1 MFKIFK
7 IIFVNVIIILFIS
20 KFGHTNEEKIKIGLL
35 VPMSGEKNKLGQ
47 SIIKST
53 RLALKDIGTD
63 KIEIYPKDTELDPN
77 KTLRSA
83 IELKKLGVK
92 IIIGPVFFENI
103 KYLNEVDDI
112 IFLSLTNKTDNLPSN
127 VISSGVNSVSQL
139 NAIKKFAELN
149 KLERT
154 ILLTPDLKYKTEIK
168 RAIKKSKLK
177 VSKHYI
183 YNIEPTKL
191 TQQIEEITNYKI
203 RKQNLADEIRR
214 VELSDLEEE
223 IKKRRIDKLNK
234 KYTIGNVDFDSLII
248 SDFDESLKSVITS
261 FLYSDVSPK
270 DKYFITLN
278 QWFDESLLSEKN
290 IQPLYYPSINKKNL
304 ESFSNK
310 FSEFY
315 NEKPNHLSLL
325 SYDLIGLIYYLSLKN
340 DLSDTKLLFKK
351 QSSFKGKIGVFDIKD
366 NKINHKLNFYQ
377 IQNGSFKEIF

>member
-7 IIFVNVIIILFIS
+7 LILICTTIVLFLL
-20 KFGHTNEEKIKIGLL
+20 KFSYASEKKIKIGLL

-53 RLALKDIGTD
+53 RLALKDVGVEN
-63 KIEIYPKDTELDPN
+63 IEIYPRDTGLDPN
-77 KTLRSA
+77 KTLQSA

-103 KYLNEVDDI
+103 KYLSEVEDI
-112 IFLSLTNKTDNLPSN
+112 IFLSLTNKTNGLPSN

-139 NAIKKFAELN
+139 NAIKKFTELN
-149 KLERT
+149 ELKKT
-154 ILLTPDLKYKTEIK
+154 ILLTPDLNYKKEIN
-168 RAIKKSKLK
+168 RAIKKTKLK
-177 VSKHYI
+177 ISKQYI

-203 RKQNLADEIRR
+203 RKQNLADEIKR
-214 VELSDLEEE
+214 VELSNVNEE
-223 IKKRRIDKLNK
+223 IKKRRIEKLNK
-234 KYTIGNVDFDSLII
+234 RYSIGNVDFDSLII

-261 FLYSDVSPK
+261 FLYTDVSPQ

-304 ESFSNK
+304 EDFTDK
-310 FSEFY
+310 FTESY

-325 SYDLIGLIYYLSLKN
+325 SYDLVGLVYYLTLKN

-351 QSSFKGKIGVFDIKD
+351 QSSFKGKIGIFDIKD
-366 NKINHKLNFYQ
+366 NKINHRLNFYQ
-377 IQNGSFKEIF
+377 IENGSFKKIF

>member
-7 IIFVNVIIILFIS
+7 IIFANVIIILFIS

-154 ILLTPDLKYKTEIK
+154 ILLTPDLNYKTEIK

-177 VSKHYI
+177 ISKHYI

-191 TQQIEEITNYKI
+191 TQQIEKITKYKI

-223 IKKRRIDKLNK
+223 MKKRRIDKLNK

-304 ESFSNK
+304 ESFSSK

-325 SYDLIGLIYYLSLKN
+325 SYDLIGLIYYLSLKS
-340 DLSDTKLLFKK
+340 DLSDTRQIFKK
-351 QSSFKGKIGVFDIKD
+351 QNSFKGKIGIFDIKD
-366 NKINHKLNFYQ
+366 NKINHRLNLYQ
-377 IQNGSFKEIF
+377 IQNGTIKEIF

>member
-7 IIFVNVIIILFIS
+7 IIFVNVIIILFIL

-154 ILLTPDLKYKTEIK
+154 ILLTPDLDYKTEIK

-177 VSKHYI
+177 ISKHYI

-234 KYTIGNVDFDSLII
+234 KYTIGNVDFDSLVI